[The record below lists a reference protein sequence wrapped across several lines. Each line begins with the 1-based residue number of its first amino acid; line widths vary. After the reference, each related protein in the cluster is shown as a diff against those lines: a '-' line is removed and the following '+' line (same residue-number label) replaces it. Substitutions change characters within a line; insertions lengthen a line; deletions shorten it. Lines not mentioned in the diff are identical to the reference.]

1 MLKVRG
7 VDDEAEEIDR
17 REEEKKVHIDNSRRR
32 IAELEAECESL
43 AQDMETVGPEQML
56 LVKRRMEEMSVKY
69 EKLEDS
75 FVKKL
80 EEKRRAAAGVAF
92 AAFRAFGPYHIT

>member
-43 AQDMETVGPEQML
+43 AQDMETVGPEQMSM
-56 LVKRRMEEMSVKY
+56 VKRRVDEAQRAVQ
-69 EKLEDS
+69 EKMRD
-75 FVKKL
+75 
-80 EEKRRAAAGVAF
+80 RDG
-92 AAFRAFGPYHIT
+92 